1 MTELKLLKLVSG
13 DNIVCLLE
21 DNNLEKQFITVKDPV
36 LLNQVRIPRGQVI
49 VESYILSPWASLSDQ
64 EEFIIAAQHIITVTG
79 VRESLKEN
87 YKTFMESRKNYLS
100 SDAVDDIEELDID
113 ETIDNFLDR
122 LSGDDDDEQETEYGS
137 GRIVH

>member
-113 ETIDNFLDR
+113 ETI
-122 LSGDDDDEQETEYGS
+122 EI
-137 GRIVH
+137 GRAHV